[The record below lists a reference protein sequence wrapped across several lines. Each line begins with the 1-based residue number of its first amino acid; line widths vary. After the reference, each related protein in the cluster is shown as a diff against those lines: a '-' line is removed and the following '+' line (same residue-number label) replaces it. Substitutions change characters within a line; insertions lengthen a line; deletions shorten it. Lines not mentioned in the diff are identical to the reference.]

1 MFPKGVLWQT
11 RLPVTL
17 RGVPPVTEEYH
28 NPTVSLSPP
37 PMPGGAAP
45 ALFLDVDGTL
55 VEFAETP
62 QAVTVDATL
71 RAQLVRLRASTGGAL
86 ALISGRSLD
95 SLDRLLAPAMF
106 DAIGTHGGEW
116 RIGGVHG
123 RAVPPPLR
131 FAEVAADFQTFAA
144 AHPGV
149 LVEDKGIALA
159 VHTRMA
165 PHLAAPV
172 LALVQAGL
180 ARLGGG
186 YRLQKGAAVVELV
199 PAAATKGA
207 GIIRLMAQPPFA
219 GRQPVFAGDDLTD
232 ESGFMAIRTLGGC
245 GILIGPARPTAACF
259 RLPSVAAF
267 RSWLEVL
274 NESTFSH
281 DGARHEA
288 SALFGAPVTSSQ

>member
-1 MFPKGVLWQT
+1 MGAASRPQI
-11 RLPVTL
+11 
-17 RGVPPVTEEYH
+17 GVPLRRVRQAGSPEK
-28 NPTVSLSPP
+28 NRLSQLARR
-37 PMPGGAAP
+37 PGCGI
-45 ALFLDVDGTL
+45 LH
-55 VEFAETP
+55 
-62 QAVTVDATL
+62 
-71 RAQLVRLRASTGGAL
+71 
-86 ALISGRSLD
+86 GRSIYRAA
-95 SLDRLLAPAMF
+95 SR
-106 DAIGTHGGEW
+106 
-116 RIGGVHG
+116 RIC
-123 RAVPPPLR
+123 RNI
-131 FAEVAADFQTFAA
+131 QTFAA

-219 GRQPVFAGDDLTD
+219 SRQPVFAGDDLTD

-288 SALFGAPVTSSQ
+288 SALFGSPVTISQ